1 MTEEQPQQPQQR
13 DIVRCSM
20 CKMEHFAD
28 NFDVD
33 RLGRRRKTCR
43 DCKVRHERSGFM
55 TRVRAQL
62 AVNGLTVE
70 TLMEE
75 YKYAGGDDANGSNPR
90 HLHYYNLA
98 RPNEPTPEHVDNCEI
113 CSHDIIENC
122 YIEHK
127 LRGDIMVV
135 GNCCIKRFV
144 EDSGRTC
151 ATVGLSTGTA
161 PTTCARPVLTRTAS
175 QPRRAI
181 RAAQPSRQPVQGVPC
196 SAAGSRRL
204 TAPPVI
210 AVTTVLSLQPFHHR
224 WSSEPRPRI
233 FGPVDTYG
241 VGRKLN

>member
-43 DCKVRHERSGFM
+43 DCKVRRERCGFM

-62 AVNGLTVE
+62 AVNGLAVE
-70 TLMEE
+70 TLMED

-151 ATVGLSTGTA
+151 RDCGAEHRNRTHNLCKACINSNRIAAATCDTCGARHRNRVVNRCKGCREHKCDKCGGVKTSHR
-161 PTTCARPVLTRTAS
+161 TTCDS
-175 QPRRAI
+175 
-181 RAAQPSRQPVQGVPC
+181 C
-196 SAAGSRRL
+196 
-204 TAPPVI
+204 
-210 AVTTVLSLQPFHHR
+210 H
-224 WSSEPRPRI
+224 
-233 FGPVDTYG
+233 Y
-241 VGRKLN
+241 